1 MNKRNSC
8 ILHVPKYNTKIY
20 GGSALYYLGPKM
32 FKEFEKCTT
41 VQYTIKS
48 LLHR

>member
-20 GGSALYYLGPKM
+20 GGSALYYLGAKM
-32 FKEFEKCTT
+32 FNELPKKLTNCEKCTT
-41 VQYTIKS
+41 VQ
-48 LLHR
+48 